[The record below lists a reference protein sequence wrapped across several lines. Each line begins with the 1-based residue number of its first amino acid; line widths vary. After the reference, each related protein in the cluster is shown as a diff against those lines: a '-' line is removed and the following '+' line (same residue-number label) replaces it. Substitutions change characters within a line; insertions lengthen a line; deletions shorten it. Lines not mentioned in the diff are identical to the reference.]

1 MFPLKDDV
9 PSSSFPGVTLAL
21 IIGNV
26 LVFLLQMSLG
36 PYRIEAFFHDY
47 GFVPARFLADGPNS
61 GLLPAGAF
69 TLLSSMFLHGG
80 LFHLF
85 ANMWMLWIFGDN
97 VEDRLGHGRYLFFY
111 LLCGI
116 AAALAQ
122 FWSAPLSRVPMI
134 GASGAISGVVGA
146 YFLLYPRARVLTFI
160 PVFIFFYL
168 VEVPAYVFIGFW
180 FLMQF
185 LQGVIFQVGTTGD
198 PGQGGV
204 AWWAHV
210 GGFLAGVVLLQF
222 FLRRGR
228 GGKGQVWW

>member
-9 PSSSFPGVTLAL
+9 PSSRFPSVTIGIIAVNAL
-21 IIGNV
+21 
-26 LVFLLQMSLG
+26 LFLLQMSLG
-36 PYRIEAFFHDY
+36 PHQIETFVHEH
-47 GFVPARFLADGPNS
+47 GFVPARFLAEDPAG
-61 GLLPAGAF
+61 GLLPAGAT
-69 TLLSSMFLHGG
+69 TLISSMFLHGG

-111 LLCGI
+111 LLCGV

-122 FWSAPLSRVPMI
+122 YWSNPLSRVPMI
-134 GASGAISGVVGA
+134 GASGAISGVVGG
-146 YFLLYPRARVLTFI
+146 YFLLFPRARILTFVPI
-160 PVFIFFYL
+160 FIFFYL

-180 FLMQF
+180 FVMQF
-185 LQGVIFQVGTTGD
+185 LQGALAQVGASGD

-210 GGFLAGVVLLQF
+210 GGFVAGVILLKLF
-222 FLRRGR
+222 MRAGRRR
-228 GGKGQVWW
+228 GQVWL